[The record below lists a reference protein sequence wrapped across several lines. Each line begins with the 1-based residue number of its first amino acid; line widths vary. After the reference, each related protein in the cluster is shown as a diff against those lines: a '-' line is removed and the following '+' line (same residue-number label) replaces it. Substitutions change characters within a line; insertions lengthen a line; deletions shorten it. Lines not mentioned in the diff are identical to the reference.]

1 MDLVY
6 GIGTRLNI
14 HAVIQL
20 ELIVEDA
27 QIK

>member
-1 MDLVY
+1 MDLVS

-20 ELIVEDA
+20 ELMMENA